1 LIESGVKLKKLEVC
15 WSIEGQNAYIQ
26 NQRSKGKKRPTSGL
40 TFGFGRDAIEL
51 VFKIKI
57 LNEDLFGNW
66 HFFAPFYFKW
76 NDAKNRGNR
85 ERKTKEKQ
93 RKIDEK
99 NRKNREEQER
109 KEKET

>member
-85 ERKTKEKQ
+85 ERKAKENRREKQ
-93 RKIDEK
+93 
-99 NRKNREEQER
+99 KNREEQER